1 MATLSMEA
9 MRATMLGIGTHF
21 YPLRHLDDAVEF
33 LWAVFKYPAGL
44 PNRVPA
50 GGCVQTLTNHLSLR
64 ECSANGWQQTG
75 KLR

>member
-9 MRATMLGIGTHF
+9 MRATMLGIGTYF

-44 PNRVPA
+44 PNRVLQVDAFRRSP
-50 GGCVQTLTNHLSLR
+50 TT
-64 ECSANGWQQTG
+64 
-75 KLR
+75 